1 MKHSS
6 RGAARISAVWM
17 IAVGV
22 LFLAALV
29 FAIVAQSD
37 LTREKSNAQLARDAE
52 KGARA
57 EAETVAEGR
66 RNVSRLLGWYDPNS
80 TDPASD
86 AEVVKGAMAELR
98 TTFPDISETDGD
110 FEHILPKIREA
121 FDKERATIA
130 ELNTRVA
137 SLESELQAAKQASEE
152 IRAQK
157 DQLIADGNQKYA
169 DLEQRLAERETDLE
183 RRLAAAQDQLSERDA
198 SLRETVAE
206 SETQTRAHNRTVREK
221 DARIGTLADQTRLTR
236 APFSDLPD
244 GKVVDVSPS
253 TPYAYIDLGADQ
265 RVNRGLRFRVE
276 SNSPGG
282 ARTKAWAEVQKVY
295 PSYAEVRIYDLAD
308 RYDPVTIGD
317 KIVNPLF
324 DPTTQRNA
332 YLMGRFSEPYSEAEV
347 ANLLQRMGVK
357 VQDRLDNY
365 TNYVILG
372 SELYSDPETGEAY
385 ETPKSPT
392 ELEDFKRAQNLG
404 VVPITLDQLRDYFR
418 VYAGDQQ
425 GSTNGPR

>member
-1 MKHSS
+1 MKRSS

-29 FAIVAQSD
+29 FAFVAQSD
-37 LTREKSNAQLARDAE
+37 LTRERSNVAVANEAE
-52 KGARA
+52 KAAQVKAEEAA
-57 EAETVAEGR
+57 EAR
-66 RNVSRLLGWYDPNS
+66 RGVSRLLGWYDPQS
-80 TDPASD
+80 TDPASSVE
-86 AEVVKGAMAELR
+86 AVNGALADLR
-98 TTFPDISETDGD
+98 TTFPDISQTDTD
-110 FEHILPKIREA
+110 FEHVLPKIQAA
-121 FDKERATIA
+121 FEKERATIA
-130 ELNTRVA
+130 ELNTRIA
-137 SLESELQAAKQASEE
+137 GLESELEAAQQAMAE
-152 IRAQK
+152 IRTQK
-157 DQLIADGNQKYA
+157 DQLIAEGNQKYA
-169 DLEQRLAERETDLE
+169 DLEQRLTERETDLE

-206 SETQTRAHNRTVREK
+206 AENQVRAHTRTVREK
-221 DARIGTLADQTRLTR
+221 DARIGTLTDQTKLTR
-236 APFSDLPD
+236 APFSDMPD
-244 GKVVDVSPS
+244 GSVVDVSPS

-295 PSYAEVRIYDLAD
+295 PNYAEVRIYDLAD
-308 RYDPVTIGD
+308 RYDPVTSGD

-332 YLMGRFSEPYSEAEV
+332 KLLGRFPEPYTEEEV
-347 ANLLQRMGVK
+347 AKLLERMGVR

-365 TNYVILG
+365 TNYLILG
-372 SELYSDPETGEAY
+372 SELYQDPATGEAY

-392 ELEDFKRAQNLG
+392 ELDEFKRAQNLG
-404 VVPITLDQLRDYFR
+404 VLPITLDQLRDYFR
-418 VYAGDQQ
+418 VYAGDEQAA
-425 GSTNGPR
+425 SR